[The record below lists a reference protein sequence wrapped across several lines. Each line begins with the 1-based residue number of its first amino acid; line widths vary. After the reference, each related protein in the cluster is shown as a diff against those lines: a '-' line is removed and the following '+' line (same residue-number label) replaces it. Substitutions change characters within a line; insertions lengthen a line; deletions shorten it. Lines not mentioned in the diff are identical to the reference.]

1 MRQME
6 DLRQQEENGY
16 EYHNSIAANV
26 GELMVTF
33 FIIFICLAGFLT
45 CLIRACRA
53 KRTVVQN
60 NLSVSDI
67 GLESDTR
74 RASAFQYPQQQYF
87 NASAVQGQAPVYYSP
102 YVIPNTNNNNN
113 GNNNFPQN
121 QGASPYNNYNNFVA
135 APARPSPIRPAFANG
150 PIAVQLVQKDG
161 MIQMVPVNHKYPDI
175 ENI

>member
-6 DLRQQEENGY
+6 DLRQEEENGY
-16 EYHNSIAANV
+16 EYHNSIAVNV

-33 FIIFICLAGFLT
+33 FIIFICLAAFFT

-60 NLSVSDI
+60 NLSLSEIALD
-67 GLESDTR
+67 SDTR
-74 RASAFQYPQQQYF
+74 RASAFQYPQQQYY
-87 NASAVQGQAPVYYSP
+87 NASPVQGQAPVYYSP
-102 YVIPNTNNNNN
+102 YVIPNTNSNNIT
-113 GNNNFPQN
+113 QN
-121 QGASPYNNYNNFVA
+121 QGVSPFNNYNNFVS
-135 APARPSPIRPAFANG
+135 APARNSPNRPAYANG